1 MRFVVAIDGTSAS
14 GKSTT
19 ARNVAQ
25 RLGWFFLDT
34 GAMYRAVAYEVLRRG
49 VDPNDFEKVAEV
61 VQEIDIDVKPG
72 PDGQITCVNGED
84 VSAYLRT
91 PDVDK
96 AVTPV
101 SQNPAVRKKLVAIQ
115 RKVGE
120 DRELVCE
127 GRDMTTVVFPDAE
140 LKIYMDAD
148 INVRAERRKKDL
160 EKKGIHISLEEIKND
175 LMRRDFADSNRD
187 ISPLKRADDA
197 IELDTTNLTIEDEV
211 NFVLER
217 IKERLKE

>member
-49 VDPNDFEKVAEV
+49 VDPNNFEKVAEV

-187 ISPLKRADDA
+187 ISPLKKADDA

>member
-49 VDPNDFEKVAEV
+49 VDPNDFERVAEV
-61 VQEIDIDVKPG
+61 AKEIDIDVKPG
-72 PDGQITCVNGED
+72 PDGQITYVNGED
-84 VSAYLRT
+84 VSAHLRT
-91 PDVDK
+91 PEVDK

-101 SQNPAVRKKLVAIQ
+101 SQNPEVRKKLVAIQ
-115 RKVGE
+115 RMVGE
-120 DRELVCE
+120 NRELVCE

-140 LKIYMDAD
+140 LKIYMDAN

-160 EKKGIHISLEEIKND
+160 EKKGIHISLEEIKKD
-175 LMRRDFADSNRD
+175 LMRRDLADSNRD
-187 ISPLKRADDA
+187 ISPLKKADDA
-197 IELDTTNLTIEDEV
+197 ILLDTTNLTIEDEV

-217 IKERLKE
+217 IKERLKK

>member
-49 VDPNDFEKVAEV
+49 VDPNNFEKVAEV

-91 PDVDK
+91 PEVDK

-101 SQNPAVRKKLVAIQ
+101 SQNPAVRKKLVTIQ

-120 DRELVCE
+120 NRELVCE

-148 INVRAERRKKDL
+148 IDVRAERRKKDL

-187 ISPLKRADDA
+187 ISPLKKADDA
-197 IELDTTNLTIEDEV
+197 ILLDTTNLTIEDEV

-217 IKERLKE
+217 IKERLKK

>member
-91 PDVDK
+91 PEVDK

-101 SQNPAVRKKLVAIQ
+101 SQNPAVRKKLVTIQ

-120 DRELVCE
+120 NRELVCE

-148 INVRAERRKKDL
+148 IDVRAERRKKDL

-187 ISPLKRADDA
+187 ISPLKKADDA
-197 IELDTTNLTIEDEV
+197 VELDTTNLTIEDEV

-217 IKERLKE
+217 IKERLKQ

>member
-49 VDPNDFEKVAEV
+49 VDPNDFERVAEV
-61 VQEIDIDVKPG
+61 AKEIDIDVKPG
-72 PDGQITCVNGED
+72 PDGQITYVNGED

-91 PDVDK
+91 PEVDK

-101 SQNPAVRKKLVAIQ
+101 SQNPEVRKKLVAIQ
-115 RKVGE
+115 RMVGKN
-120 DRELVCE
+120 RELVCE

-160 EKKGIHISLEEIKND
+160 EKKGIHMPLEEIKKD
-175 LMRRDFADSNRD
+175 LMRRDLADSNRD
-187 ISPLKRADDA
+187 ISPLKKADDA
-197 IELDTTNLTIEDEV
+197 ILLDTTNLTIEDEV

-217 IKERLKE
+217 IKKRLKK

>member
-49 VDPNDFEKVAEV
+49 VDPNNFEKVAEV

-91 PDVDK
+91 PEVDK

-101 SQNPAVRKKLVAIQ
+101 SQNPAVRKKLVTIQ

-120 DRELVCE
+120 NRELVCE

-148 INVRAERRKKDL
+148 IDVRAERRKKDL

-187 ISPLKRADDA
+187 ISPLKKADDA
-197 IELDTTNLTIEDEV
+197 VELDTTNLTIEDEV

-217 IKERLKE
+217 IKERLKQ

>member
-49 VDPNDFEKVAEV
+49 VDPNDFERVAEV
-61 VQEIDIDVKPG
+61 AKEIDIDVKPG

-84 VSAYLRT
+84 VSAFLRT
-91 PDVDK
+91 PEVDK

-115 RKVGE
+115 RRVGE
-120 DRELVCE
+120 NRELVCE

-160 EKKGIHISLEEIKND
+160 EKKGIHISLEEIKKD
-175 LMRRDFADSNRD
+175 LMRRDFADSNRN
-187 ISPLKRADDA
+187 ISPLKKADDA
-197 IELDTTNLTIEDEV
+197 IDLDTTNLTIEDEV

>member
-49 VDPNDFEKVAEV
+49 VDPNNFEKVAEV

-72 PDGQITCVNGED
+72 PDGQITYVNGED

-91 PDVDK
+91 PEVDK

-101 SQNPAVRKKLVAIQ
+101 SQNPAVRKKLVTIQ

-120 DRELVCE
+120 NRELVCE

-148 INVRAERRKKDL
+148 IDVRAERRKKDL

-187 ISPLKRADDA
+187 ISPLKKADDA
-197 IELDTTNLTIEDEV
+197 VELDTTNLTIEDEV

-217 IKERLKE
+217 IKERLKK

>member
-49 VDPNDFEKVAEV
+49 VDPNDFERVAEV

-84 VSAYLRT
+84 VSAHLRT
-91 PDVDK
+91 PEVDK

-101 SQNPAVRKKLVAIQ
+101 SQNPEVRKKLVAIQ
-115 RKVGE
+115 RMVGKN
-120 DRELVCE
+120 RELVCE

-187 ISPLKRADDA
+187 ISPLKKADDA

>member
-187 ISPLKRADDA
+187 ISPLKKADDA

>member
-49 VDPNDFEKVAEV
+49 VDPNNFEKVAEV

-72 PDGQITCVNGED
+72 PDGQITYVNGED

-91 PDVDK
+91 PEVDK

-101 SQNPAVRKKLVAIQ
+101 SQNPAVRKKLVTIQ

-120 DRELVCE
+120 NRELVCE

-148 INVRAERRKKDL
+148 IDVRAERRKKDL

-187 ISPLKRADDA
+187 ISPLKKADDA
-197 IELDTTNLTIEDEV
+197 VELDTTNLTIEDEV

-217 IKERLKE
+217 IKKRLKK